1 METIRFKDLDITINS
16 GELIGIIGPIGS
28 GKTNI
33 LNKLSGIKKNT
44 DILIDNKLLK
54 QFTLDY
60 KRKNIVCVSNNN
72 IFNTPTP
79 LSELRY
85 YLYKI
90 GMEIKEIDYR
100 IKEFKDFFKLDNIL
114 KSDFEDMSLEDRN
127 YIKILSLLIIK
138 PSIFCIDDLLTYL
151 NRDKKTNI
159 LNYIKANEITLLNIT
174 SDMEEL
180 FLYDKI
186 LVMNKGYKYDFDLSK
201 NILKNEKL
209 FKDLGL
215 NMPFIYDLNIMLK
228 EYGLINELHIVH
240 KELIDLLWK

>member
-1 METIRFKDLDITINS
+1 
-16 GELIGIIGPIGS
+16 
-28 GKTNI
+28 
-33 LNKLSGIKKNT
+33 
-44 DILIDNKLLK
+44 
-54 QFTLDY
+54 
-60 KRKNIVCVSNNN
+60 
-72 IFNTPTP
+72 
-79 LSELRY
+79 
-85 YLYKI
+85 
-90 GMEIKEIDYR
+90 MEIKEIDYR